1 MEWSQFKCRHNND
14 RRMNRR
20 ILIAGTALVVGFGG
34 ISTRLWWLQ
43 RIQGKALA
51 QEAVNLR
58 LDDKTL
64 PALRG
69 SIYDRDGE
77 MLAQDRTLHE
87 VYADK
92 AHLYDSRVIQTSLAM
107 ALGMTK
113 AELVS
118 KMNDEQM
125 TRAYVEHITPL
136 IAAQAGLA
144 PEDLLK
150 VLQPGGMSAPILAKK
165 LEKEEA
171 KAWED
176 LLRQHH
182 IKGIHLRSFTKRFY
196 PAGDRVTNLLGVVNA
211 EKNGVDGIEQMMNA
225 TLQGLDGKEVVE
237 KDALRQR
244 VLPGGHSEHQ
254 EPKHGSHLVLTFDM
268 YLQQYLEDVMLRAHE
283 TYHTKKVQAILME
296 PSTGSILAMAG
307 HPKVQQV
314 SDEVSDRRN
323 LVVTDI
329 FEPGST
335 MKIIT
340 VASALEAGVIN
351 SGSTIFCNNG
361 YYEEPENK
369 VRLRDHTSLG
379 NASIQKI
386 IAESSNI
393 GAYKIAK
400 KMGDERFHLAVKNF
414 GFGAKSG
421 IGIPRESTG
430 IVKSVDRWSGTTLS
444 RMAMGYEIS
453 VTPLQLI
460 MAVGAIANKG
470 TLMKPRLVDS
480 IISPDGRTETR
491 QPAIAVRQV
500 CSARVAD
507 TMTKMLEEV
516 VNDGTGGNAA
526 IPGVRVA
533 GKTGTARYYDPTYTG
548 PDGSKYRPGHYIVS
562 FAGFAPADNPKLAC
576 LVVLHV
582 PKSDDPTMLYGGK
595 LAAPIFA
602 EVMKEAL
609 THLETT
615 PPRHV
620 RLTLAGEGGAE

>member
-1 MEWSQFKCRHNND
+1 MEWSEFKCQQQND

-20 ILIAGTALVVGFGG
+20 IAITGAALILGFGG

-43 RIQGKALA
+43 RIQSNALTA
-51 QEAVNLR
+51 EAVNLR

-77 MLAQDRTLHE
+77 LLAQDRTLHE

-107 ALGMTK
+107 ALGTTK

-118 KMNDEQM
+118 RMNEEQM
-125 TRAYVEHITPL
+125 TRTYVEHITP
-136 IAAQAGLA
+136 IVAAQAGLD
-144 PEDLLK
+144 PQDLLK
-150 VLQPGGMSAPILAKK
+150 VLQPGGMAAPILAKK

-176 LLRQHH
+176 TIRKHH
-182 IKGIHLRSFTKRFY
+182 LKGIHLRSFTKRFY

-211 EKNGVDGIEQMMNA
+211 QKNGVDGVEQMMNT
-225 TLQGLDGKEVVE
+225 TLEGLDGREVVE

-244 VLPGGHSEHQ
+244 VLPGGISEHH
-254 EPKHGSHLVLTFDM
+254 EPRHGSHLVLTFDM

-283 TYHTKKVQAILME
+283 TYRTTKVQAILME

-307 HPKVQQV
+307 HPKVQHV
-314 SDEVSDRRN
+314 TDDISDRRN

-340 VASALEAGVIN
+340 VASAMEAGVIN
-351 SGSTIFCNNG
+351 SSSVIFCNNG
-361 YYEEPENK
+361 HYEEPENR
-369 VRLRDHTSLG
+369 VRLTDHTALG
-379 NASIQKI
+379 NASIQTI

-400 KMGDERFHLAVKNF
+400 KMGEERFHEAVKKF
-414 GFGAKSG
+414 GFGSKSG

-430 IVKSVDRWSGTTLS
+430 IVKNLDKWSGTTLS

-480 IISPDGRTETR
+480 IISPDGRTEK
-491 QPAIAVRQV
+491 PEPVVAVRQV

-507 TMTKMLEEV
+507 AMTKMLEEV
-516 VNDGTGGNAA
+516 VSDGTGGNAA
-526 IPGVRVA
+526 IPGIRVA

-576 LVVLHV
+576 LIVLHV
-582 PKSDDPTMLYGGK
+582 PKSNDPTMLYGGK

-615 PPRHV
+615 PQRHI